1 MTTERKPHKWAE
13 IIKAWADGKPI
24 QYKYLDWKD
33 SEWKDN
39 DMPLP
44 RFDIGDLE
52 WRVKPKNIVVKTKLG
67 YEIDSFTGWGKLVQ
81 DTGVK
86 PNIRFEFDPETLKL
100 VKVEMIGNE

>member
-1 MTTERKPHKWAE
+1 
-13 IIKAWADGKPI
+13 
-24 QYKYLDWKD
+24 
-33 SEWKDN
+33 
-39 DMPLP
+39 MPLP

-52 WRVKPKNIVVKTKLG
+52 WRVKPKNIVVKTNIV

-100 VKVEMIGNE
+100 VKAEMIGNE

>member
-52 WRVKPKNIVVKTKLG
+52 WRVKPKNIVVKTNIV

-100 VKVEMIGNE
+100 VKAEMIGNE